1 MWLENLNAIKK
12 ASGKT
17 LKQISY
23 ESGVPLGTLNKLFA
37 GQTKDPKLDTVC
49 SIVHALGY
57 TLNDIDPGAKK
68 SPSTAEAAPGDT
80 LRSTLLHNF
89 DQLNQEGQE
98 RLVESSDDMVRSEK
112 YIKSDPNKLGKAK
125 NA

>member
-17 LKQISY
+17 LKQISSD
-23 ESGVPLGTLNKLFA
+23 SGVPLGTLNKLFA

-49 SIVHALGY
+49 AVVHALGY
-57 TLNDIDPGAKK
+57 TLNDIDPGAKE
-68 SPSTAEAAPGDT
+68 SPSTDETAPEAP

-98 RLVESSDDMVRSEK
+98 RLVETSDDMVSSGK
-112 YIKSDPNKLGKAK
+112 YIKSDPAKLGKTKGA
-125 NA
+125 

>member
-17 LKQISY
+17 LKQISH

-49 SIVHALGY
+49 AVVHSLGY

-68 SPSTAEAAPGDT
+68 PPNVTDKNDIT
-80 LRSTLLHNF
+80 LAQDERQLIKDYRALN
-89 DQLNQEGQE
+89 DQGQE
-98 RLVESSDDMVRSEK
+98 YIRQTMYMATQTYKKMPDLSDLEK
-112 YIKSDPNKLGKAK
+112 QA
-125 NA
+125 

>member
-1 MWLENLNAIKK
+1 MWLDNLIALKK

-17 LKQISY
+17 LNQISLD
-23 ESGVPLGTLNKLFA
+23 SGVPIGTLNKLFA
-37 GQTKDPKLDTVC
+37 GQTKAPKIDTVRA
-49 SIVHALGY
+49 IVHALGY

-68 SPSTAEAAPGDT
+68 SPSMAEATPGDN
-80 LRSTLLHNF
+80 LRSILVHNF

-98 RLVESSDDMVRSEK
+98 RLVETSDDMVSSGK

-125 NA
+125 DA